1 MDTKGEMSSA
11 NRLPQGADGKH
22 VPGQNVGPELTE
34 RERPLPTAYDMKD
47 VHRALRDFDDGD
59 LKQIPIL
66 PIGSR
71 LQQGA
76 TYVDLAADRPEEF
89 KTTGGLTAEP
99 GHYYVPKDKTPY
111 ELWNRL
117 IGEEKPGQ

>member
-11 NRLPQGADGKH
+11 HRPQQSGHGTEL
-22 VPGQNVGPELTE
+22 GQNIGPGLTE
-34 RERPLPTAYDMKD
+34 REVPLPTAYDVKRI
-47 VHRALRDFDDGD
+47 HRALDDFRDDD

-66 PIGSR
+66 PVGSR

-76 TYVDLAADRPEEF
+76 TYLDLAADRPEEF

-99 GHYYVPKDKTPY
+99 GHYYVPKDRVPY
-111 ELWNRL
+111 EIWNRL
-117 IGEEKPGQ
+117 IGEPKPGQ

>member
-11 NRLPQGADGKH
+11 HRPQQSGDGTEL
-22 VPGQNVGPELTE
+22 GQNIGPGLTE
-34 RERPLPTAYDMKD
+34 REVPLPTAYDVKRI
-47 VHRALRDFDDGD
+47 HRALDDFRDDD

-66 PIGSR
+66 PVGSR

-76 TYVDLAADRPEEF
+76 TYLDLAADRPEEF

-99 GHYYVPKDKTPY
+99 GHYYVPKDRVPY
-111 ELWNRL
+111 EIWNRL
-117 IGEEKPGQ
+117 IGEPKPGQ